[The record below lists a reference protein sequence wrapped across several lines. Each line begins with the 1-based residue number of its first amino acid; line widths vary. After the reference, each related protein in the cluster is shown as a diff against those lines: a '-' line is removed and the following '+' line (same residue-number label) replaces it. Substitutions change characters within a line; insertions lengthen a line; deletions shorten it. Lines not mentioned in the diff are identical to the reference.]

1 MKDQTKI
8 WRRGAGV
15 LVGGLRKHRKGG
27 AIPAAGGLPQGKS
40 RLGWKHVFSN
50 RTRVS
55 GVRNTKEWYGRSI
68 YGVVERR
75 HTTKHEERGKRPS
88 LRRPE
93 VAFVRRKGNAYYLV
107 HNVRQ
112 RGKVKQLHLACLGT
126 RPRITDDVIRDVS
139 RQHPFLDLN
148 WKRLQEQIAHSV
160 ELYKPDSSSVHR
172 LMQLVQTL
180 NLDLADLSPT
190 LLQMAQ
196 APATT
201 QELVELLRLLR
212 GTLEAKLH
220 QFARRPEA
228 QFANARGIGR

>member
-1 MKDQTKI
+1 MKGQGKI

-15 LVGGLRKHRKGG
+15 LTGCGGRQRKGRKRQEC
-27 AIPAAGGLPQGKS
+27 LSDGKR
-40 RLGWKHVFSN
+40 RLAWKYVFSD
-50 RTRVS
+50 RTKVLDQ
-55 GVRNTKEWYGRSI
+55 RNAKQWYRGSI
-68 YGVVERR
+68 YRVVERR
-75 HTTKHEERGKRPS
+75 HTTNYEGRGNRPQP
-88 LRRPE
+88 RRPE

-112 RGKVKQLHLACLGT
+112 QGKVKQLHLACLGT

-160 ELYKPDSSSVHR
+160 ELYRPDSSSVHR
-172 LMQLVQTL
+172 LMQVVQTL

-228 QFANARGIGR
+228 QYASARGIGR